1 MKDECVFL
9 KMGIKKEAP
18 SLFCFGMSHQA
29 LPTAQCS
36 DGALICI
43 DLAHIIEVECVIG
56 LDYQLVLPV
65 LLDVKGVPLV
75 IVGELPVLWM
85 LRNVVFV
92 TEKRSHASKLQ
103 NTLGSVH
110 DGDLILRH
118 QFFAG
123 LLIIQAIGIVVGTGF
138 RGVVKVDCLLAQHLA
153 DFLER
158 RFFFSA
164 EEKCAVA
171 VARDGVRRILVDGLE
186 LRLGLQDD

>member
-1 MKDECVFL
+1 MKVECVFL

-103 NTLGSVH
+103 NTLCSVH

-118 QFFAG
+118 QFFATMSSDE
-123 LLIIQAIGIVVGTGF
+123 LKKVATIKEFLFVATILIIFQPVSY
-138 RGVVKVDCLLAQHLA
+138 CLTCIIR
-153 DFLER
+153 EY
-158 RFFFSA
+158 
-164 EEKCAVA
+164 
-171 VARDGVRRILVDGLE
+171 E
-186 LRLGLQDD
+186 L

>member
-1 MKDECVFL
+1 
-9 KMGIKKEAP
+9 MGIKKEAP
-18 SLFCFGMSHQA
+18 SLFCFGSHQA

-36 DGALICI
+36 DGALIRF

-65 LLDVKGVPLV
+65 LLDVKGIPLV

-118 QFFAG
+118 QFFATKSSG
-123 LLIIQAIGIVVGTGF
+123 EFPKGKRHKRNPSFISLAFLFCFDIIYGITFNLGQKKAGNLF
-138 RGVVKVDCLLAQHLA
+138 RFPA
-153 DFLER
+153 
-158 RFFFSA
+158 
-164 EEKCAVA
+164 
-171 VARDGVRRILVDGLE
+171 
-186 LRLGLQDD
+186 

>member
-1 MKDECVFL
+1 
-9 KMGIKKEAP
+9 MGIKKEAP

-36 DGALICI
+36 DRALIRF

-56 LDYQLVLPV
+56 LDHQLVLPV
-65 LLDVKGVPLV
+65 LLNVKGVPLI

-118 QFFAG
+118 QFFATMSSDEFKNG
-123 LLIIQAIGIVVGTGF
+123 QKNNPPRLRGGKCYFKCSYLTII
-138 RGVVKVDCLLAQHLA
+138 
-153 DFLER
+153 
-158 RFFFSA
+158 FS
-164 EEKCAVA
+164 
-171 VARDGVRRILVDGLE
+171 
-186 LRLGLQDD
+186 LGLQIGFIHNTTVSGSTSYSQASILASTIIPISQA